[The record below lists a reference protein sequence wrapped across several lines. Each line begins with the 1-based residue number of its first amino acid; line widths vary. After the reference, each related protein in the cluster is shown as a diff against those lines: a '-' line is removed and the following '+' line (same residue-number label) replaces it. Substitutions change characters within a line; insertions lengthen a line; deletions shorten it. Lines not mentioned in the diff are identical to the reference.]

1 MKALQIRRNVAKL
14 GMARIA
20 SAISPGTAARVGPLE
35 YRTIDEPALPGP
47 GWHRVHTR
55 LAGICGSDLSLVEGH
70 ASLYFED
77 WVSFPFVP
85 GHEVVGELDD
95 GTRVVLEP
103 VLGHEARGFEPPFD
117 GAAPGDGDDYA
128 HLATSGAHVDLEPG
142 IQTGFCCSTGG
153 GWAPEFVAHESQL
166 HRIGDDMPDERAV
179 LVEPLAGGIHAA
191 LLTWPRVAD
200 ATDPVVAVLGA
211 GTMGLAAVAG
221 LRRYVPGVRIVVGAR
236 YPHQQSIARA
246 FGADEVVRPD
256 ELPRAVR
263 RMVGCHVVGGHLTS
277 GAHATIDAVG
287 TGATVAECLR
297 ITRPRG
303 RVVLLGM
310 PADVTL
316 DLTGLWHRETE
327 LKGAY
332 TYGTETMPD
341 GRRVRTF
348 ELALETATAL
358 GAERM
363 LSATYGLADHVDA
376 IAHAASAGRRGG
388 VKVAFDL
395 RASLPNAFRQ
405 PAAAESDSA
414 DPPHG
419 VR

>member
-1 MKALQIRRNVAKL
+1 VKALQVSRSVPRL

-20 SAISPGTAARVGPLE
+20 SAISTATATKVGPLE
-35 YRTIDEPALPGP
+35 YTNIDPPELPGP
-47 GWHRVHTR
+47 GWHRVHMR

-95 GTRVVLEP
+95 GTRVILEP
-103 VLGHEARGFEPPFD
+103 VLGHEARGFAPPFA

-128 HLATSGAHVDLEPG
+128 HLATGPLEPG

-166 HRIGDDMPDERAV
+166 HRIADDMPDERAV

-191 LLTWPRVAD
+191 LLAVPTLAARHDTSSTPI
-200 ATDPVVAVLGA
+200 VAVLGA

-221 LRRYVPGVRIVVGAR
+221 LRRYVPEAHIIVGAR
-236 YPHQQSIARA
+236 YPHQRTFATA
-246 FGADEVVRPD
+246 FGADVVVGPD

-263 RMVGCHVVGGHLTS
+263 RAAGCHVVGDHLTS
-277 GAHATIDAVG
+277 GAHVTIDAVG
-287 TGATVAECLR
+287 SSASVAGCLR

-303 RVVLLGM
+303 RVVLMGM
-310 PADVTL
+310 PADVHL

-332 TYGTETMPD
+332 TYGTETLPD
-341 GRRVRTF
+341 GRTCRTF
-348 ELALETATAL
+348 ELAIETADAIE
-358 GAERM
+358 AERM
-363 LSATYGLADHVDA
+363 LSATYPLSAHVDA
-376 IAHAASAGRRGG
+376 ITHAATAGPRGA
-388 VKVAFDL
+388 VKIGFH
-395 RASLPNAFRQ
+395 R
-405 PAAAESDSA
+405 
-414 DPPHG
+414 
-419 VR
+419 